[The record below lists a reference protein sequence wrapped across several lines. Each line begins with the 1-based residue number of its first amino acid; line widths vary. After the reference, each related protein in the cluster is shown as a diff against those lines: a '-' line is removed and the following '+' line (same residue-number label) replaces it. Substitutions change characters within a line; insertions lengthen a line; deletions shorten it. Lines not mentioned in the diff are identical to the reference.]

1 MMPCIF
7 EYTNYKKF
15 IKDFYEFQKT
25 QKCTFSYQY
34 FAKKA
39 GFKSKASLANITSGT
54 QALAKNK
61 IYDVGCVMKLGKKEM
76 DYFSALVYF
85 NDSKSVEER
94 KVNFEKMQSLTM
106 RSNKPRIIDSQYEY
120 YSKWYHCVIRELVT
134 IIDFKDDYKIL
145 ANMVEPPIT
154 PKTARMSVELLLKL
168 GMIKKASNGLYLQ
181 TDKMLSSGDEVTS
194 LALQKYHKEHLALA
208 ADSIDR
214 CDRALREISSVTA
227 GLSKAGFAKIINEAA
242 QFRKKIMEIVE
253 HDTPVETVYQI
264 ALQIYPISKMPKNWR
279 S

>member
-1 MMPCIF
+1 MLCILD
-7 EYTNYKKF
+7 YTNYRKF
-15 IKDFYEFQKT
+15 IKDYYEFQKI
-25 QKCTFSYQY
+25 QKSTFSYQY
-34 FAKKA
+34 FAIKA
-39 GFKSKASLANITSGT
+39 GFKSKASLANITSGK

-61 IYDVGCVMKLGKKEM
+61 IYDVGRAMKLGKKEM

-85 NDSKSVEER
+85 NDAKSVEER
-94 KVNFEKMQSLTM
+94 KSNFEKMQSLTV
-106 RSNKPRIIDSQYEY
+106 RYNKPRIIDSQYEY

-154 PKTARMSVELLLKL
+154 PKMARMSVELLLKL
-168 GMIKKASNGLYLQ
+168 GMIKKAPNGLYLQ
-181 TDKMLSSGDEVTS
+181 IDKMLSSGEEVTS
-194 LALQKYHKEHLALA
+194 LALQKYHKEHLTLA

-214 CDRALREISSVTA
+214 FDRSLREVSSVTA
-227 GLSKAGFAKIINEAA
+227 GLSRAGFAKIIKEAA
-242 QFRKKIMEIVE
+242 QFRKNVLEIVE